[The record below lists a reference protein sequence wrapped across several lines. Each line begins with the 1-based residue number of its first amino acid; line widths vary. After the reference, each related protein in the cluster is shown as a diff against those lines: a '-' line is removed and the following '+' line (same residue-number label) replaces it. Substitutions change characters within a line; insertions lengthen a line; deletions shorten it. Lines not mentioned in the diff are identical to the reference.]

1 MVARIDKPAQPHAN
15 HQGPDRGR
23 WHQPGRV
30 GPAEFSA
37 FAGGLI
43 AVRCPSELAPLIRAA
58 GGEWEPGGRRW
69 LVRRRRLGPLI
80 RKLRRETDL
89 LFRHAGIDLDEARG
103 MP

>member
-1 MVARIDKPAQPHAN
+1 MSDLPPRI
-15 HQGPDRGR
+15 
-23 WHQPGRV
+23 

-37 FAGGLI
+37 FTPALI

-58 GGEWEPGGRRW
+58 GGEWDKGMQRW
-69 LVRRRRLGPLI
+69 LVERRRLGPLI
-80 RKLRRETDL
+80 RNLRRATDP